1 MSKFTKN
8 SAQMIEARLHYLCL
22 AEVEF
27 YLLLLTLIVNF
38 FYFKGVFCGNDFNL
52 GRLV

>member
-1 MSKFTKN
+1 MSKLTKN

-27 YLLLLTLIVNF
+27 SLLFLTLIVNF
-38 FYFKGVFCGNDFNL
+38 FYNKGVLCFVGMIL
-52 GRLV
+52 S